1 MQVAQAPQMQARLTT
16 AVETTSVLVLMEAVL
31 TDAAPAV
38 PATLSRPVLP
48 AALRR
53 TVDRKYTDRKFLL
66 VNGLQLGMA
75 VFDVGMTQ
83 SCIAS
88 HHCREANPL
97 MPSSLAGQLSVAF
110 ASTAYETSVSYWLKR
125 RKSRL
130 WWILPASG
138 AAAHAVGVASGFEH
152 S

>member
-1 MQVAQAPQMQARLTT
+1 MQARLMP
-16 AVETTSVLVLMEAVL
+16 AVEASPAPVLIDAVL
-31 TDAAPAV
+31 TDAVPAV
-38 PATLSRPVLP
+38 PATVTRPVVP
-48 AALRR
+48 ATPHQA
-53 TVDRKYTDRKFLL
+53 VDRKYADRKFLV
-66 VNGLQLGMA
+66 VNGLQFGMA
-75 VFDVGMTQ
+75 MFDVGMTQ

-97 MPSSLAGQLSVAF
+97 MPSSLTGQLSVAF
-110 ASTAYETSVSYWLKR
+110 AFTAYETAVSYWLKK

-138 AAAHAVGVASGFEH
+138 AAAHAMGVASGFEH